1 MTRESKAG
9 PPSRARG
16 AAGKDDTADKGDDT
30 AQQPAAAEEA
40 AEPALSHQEL
50 ERLRARLARKYH

>member
-1 MTRESKAG
+1 MTRVGKAG
-9 PPSRARG
+9 PPSRAR
-16 AAGKDDTADKGDDT
+16 DTADTDGTTDDDDP
-30 AQQPAAAEEA
+30 AQRPSAAAEA